1 MNTLESC
8 TITSPFGEEEECAK
22 FIIDDTESGFLLSA
36 ITQENQEY
44 TFSCWLRS
52 ESSGSL
58 SAGGS
63 DRATSETWLKRKV
76 TFTADSEDFVLTFG
90 VVGTYYI
97 YHAQLEIGNK
107 ATDWR
112 QAPEDVDQSIS
123 DTANELHQYVTE
135 QSTSITESCEEIILQ
150 ALQSYTQTGDFESY
164 KETVEAQLSLMA
176 DQMQLKFTETTSKL
190 ETINNDLQEKF
201 NSITKYFTFDINGLT
216 IGQVDNPNKVVIDND
231 EIAILVNGNVV
242 QRFDAYGR
250 AQIPELNILKSLTL
264 PGGYLLT
271 EDENGNVNLEYA
283 GGAS

>member
-8 TITSPFGEEEECAK
+8 VTTSPYGDEEECAK
-22 FIIDDTESGFLLSA
+22 FTIDDTESGFLLSA
-36 ITQENQEY
+36 IMRTEQEY
-44 TFSCWLRS
+44 TFSCWLKS

-58 SAGGS
+58 SVGDS
-63 DRATSETWLKRKV
+63 TFTSGETWIKRKA
-76 TFTADSEDFVLTFG
+76 TFTADSEDLALVFG
-90 VVGTYYI
+90 TAGVYYI

-135 QSTSITESCEEIILQ
+135 QSTSITESCEEIILE
-150 ALQSYTQTGDFESY
+150 ALKSYTQTGDFESY
-164 KETVEAQLSLMA
+164 KQTVESQLSLMA
-176 DQMQLKFTETTSKL
+176 EQMTLKFTETTTKL
-190 ETINNDLQEKF
+190 ESVNDDLQEKF

-231 EIAILVNGNVV
+231 EIAILVNGVVV
-242 QRFDAYGR
+242 QKFDAYGR

-264 PGGYLLT
+264 PGGYLLM